1 MKKILTVL
9 VIITTFLSTN
19 LQGQEIVRKFL
30 KNQETTHKNELIYVT
45 FSNDI
50 TLVND
55 NINQMFG
62 FDALDE
68 QTQNALREKYTKI
81 IDKVN
86 QEEILKIFNKCLVKE
101 LRRYGFT
108 VYQQEYK
115 VNKIKGRFNTLNV
128 SQIEIEEFTKID
140 SITGTY
146 YTDSTT
152 YQKSLTGLRMNVW
165 L

>member
-1 MKKILTVL
+1 MKRILMVL
-9 VIITTFLSTN
+9 VIITTFLTTN

-68 QTQNALREKYTKI
+68 QTQNELRKKYTKI
-81 IDKVN
+81 GHI
-86 QEEILKIFNKCLVKE
+86 
-101 LRRYGFT
+101 
-108 VYQQEYK
+108 
-115 VNKIKGRFNTLNV
+115 
-128 SQIEIEEFTKID
+128 
-140 SITGTY
+140 
-146 YTDSTT
+146 
-152 YQKSLTGLRMNVW
+152 
-165 L
+165 